1 MPCSK
6 DGGMASDF
14 WSVFGDE
21 MVRKK
26 GEAICDSEK
35 NSQSNPGEWFKIS

>member
-26 GEAICDSEK
+26 GEAISDSWEEQPE
-35 NSQSNPGEWFKIS
+35 QSMGMVQD